1 MYNGGYTRDNIPNS
15 VSGNNLIY
23 AGAIGLLLEDAP
35 IVTSVAVTN
44 DGKANEEQDSGDFS
58 INTAPDQITTT
69 HIFVTQT
76 NTLGITS
83 EPIHLEV
90 IQNDVALSDVTISS
104 ESNTSIGNHTL
115 TISGAKTDS
124 TVTVTATHSTGTV
137 TSTGT
142 GNGDIIINLP
152 EYGEWTLSAVQSD
165 LFGNIS
171 DPTTITITLN
181 SNAPTISVATLTGTT
196 VSDTNAVV
204 VTVTGFISGETITVT
219 ATHTTETDT
228 NGDPLKVEGTI
239 DTSTTSR
246 DATLT
251 LVDGVWSIS
260 AVQTISGETNP
271 SDTFDSPDITVDTVA
286 PEFSSIT
293 VPAATPTA
301 KSKDVTIALSG
312 TDHTTVTYS
321 AFLTA
326 DSDDTTCAATDDS
339 RFIIIASG
347 STFTLDNQDDHNDK
361 YICVKATDQAGNTTK
376 QITSTNPDF
385 K

>member
-1 MYNGGYTRDNIPNS
+1 M
-15 VSGNNLIY
+15 
-23 AGAIGLLLEDAP
+23 
-35 IVTSVAVTN
+35 TSVAVTN

-115 TISGAKTDS
+115 TVSGSETDS

-361 YICVKATDQAGNTTK
+361 YICVKATDQANNTTK
-376 QITSTNPDF
+376 KISTSKVDGIDTTDPDF
-385 K
+385 TIDIPSNTPSPIKKQ